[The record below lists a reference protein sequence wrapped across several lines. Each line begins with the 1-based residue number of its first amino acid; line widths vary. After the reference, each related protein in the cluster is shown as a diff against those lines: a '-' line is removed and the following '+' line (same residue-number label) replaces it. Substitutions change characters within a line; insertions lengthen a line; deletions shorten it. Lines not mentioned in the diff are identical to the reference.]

1 MSLLSD
7 QGDAVAAAAAA
18 AGGGNQAGTD
28 EAAAKAAAEKAA
40 ADAAAAGESPEW
52 NKGIDE
58 SMRERTGKFK
68 DVNGLAKS
76 YIELEDKMSAGF
88 KAPETDE
95 EKAKLWAK
103 LGRPEDAEG
112 YEFEGDDEIG
122 FRAHAFQL
130 GLTQEQVTH
139 HAKWFKGIMERHGES
154 LAEKSKAS
162 EVTLREKWG
171 DKFTENTA
179 LANRELLA
187 SYSEDLVNRLET
199 GGFLDDSEFIA
210 HLHHAGKRTADDSIG
225 GGGNLKEV
233 ERTEA
238 GQPYLEFPSMK
249 EYD

>member
-7 QGDAVAAAAAA
+7 QSDAVAAAATNS
-18 AGGGNQAGTD
+18 GNQPGTG
-28 EAAAKAAAEKAA
+28 EAAEKAAAEKAA
-40 ADAAAAGESPEW
+40 AAGESPKW
-52 NKGIDE
+52 NEGIEE

-88 KAPETDE
+88 KVPETDE

-112 YEFEGDDEIG
+112 YELEGDDKIG

-130 GLTQEQVTH
+130 GLTQDQVKH
-139 HAKWFKGIMERHGES
+139 HAQWFKGIMERNTEAQ
-154 LAEKSKAS
+154 AETRKAS
-162 EVTLREKWG
+162 EVKLREKWG
-171 DKFTENTA
+171 DKFDENTA

-187 SYSEDLVNRLET
+187 SYSEDLVDRLEA

-210 HLHHAGKRTADDSIG
+210 HLHRGGKRTADDSIG
-225 GGGNLKEV
+225 GGGNLREV

>member
-1 MSLLSD
+1 MSLLQSQTDADAAAGDNQSD
-7 QGDAVAAAAAA
+7 AEKAAAADA
-18 AGGGNQAGTD
+18 
-28 EAAAKAAAEKAA
+28 KAA
-40 ADAAAAGESPEW
+40 ADAAAAGGSEW
-52 NKGIDE
+52 NKNIDE
-58 SMRERTGKFK
+58 SMQERMGKFK

-76 YIELEDKMSAGF
+76 YIELETKLGEGF

-112 YEFEGDDEIG
+112 YELEGEDELG
-122 FRAHAFQL
+122 FKAHAFEL
-130 GLTQEQVTH
+130 GLSQDQVAR
-139 HAKWFKGIMERHGES
+139 HATWFKGIMARHAEGI
-154 LAEKSKAS
+154 AEKSKAS
-162 EVTLREKWG
+162 EVKLREKWG
-171 DKFTENTA
+171 DKYAENTA

-187 SYSEDLVNRLET
+187 CYSEDLVDRLEQ

-210 HLHHAGKRTADDSIG
+210 HLHQAGKRTADDSIG

-238 GQPYLEFPSMK
+238 GQPFLEFPSMK